1 MEEARREQFIDRWFT
16 ISVFLKGLISFFE
29 IVVGVAVL
37 LIPPDEVVGFL
48 VDMSQDALADN
59 PHAFFATHSLHA
71 LQHLPPLA
79 QGFIAAYL
87 ISRGLIKLLLVIAL
101 LKNKLWAYPA
111 SLAVLGLFVLYQL
124 IEIAKAHSPVVIL
137 LTVFDLAVMWFIW
150 REYKMVKADPRHN
163 PVASA
168 EGLEK

>member
-1 MEEARREQFIDRWFT
+1 MEETRREQFIDRWFT

-37 LIPPDEVVGFL
+37 LIPPDAVIGFL
-48 VDMSQDALADN
+48 MDMSEDALADN
-59 PHAFFATHSLHA
+59 PHAFFATHSLRA

-79 QGFIAAYL
+79 QGFIAVYL
-87 ISRGLIKLLLVIAL
+87 ISRGLIKLLLVVAL

-111 SLAVLGLFVLYQL
+111 SLAVLGLFVLYQVY
-124 IEIAKAHSPVVIL
+124 EIFKTHTGLLIL
-137 LTVFDLAVMWFIW
+137 LSVFDLAVMWFIW

-163 PVASA
+163 PVAA
-168 EGLEK
+168 VEGIGK